1 MSKYTRVITGAR
13 MGRRVIHFLERKRVL
28 KSVYLFTTCSFLQ
41 YVLIDIVCPLP
52 LLLLLLLC
60 LFKEITTT
68 AQPFLNPSSRRS
80 ISSCIDR
87 QTGKV
92 NDGEGDDDGG
102 IQGTVLNSPPSLLE
116 KSFV

>member
-13 MGRRVIHFLERKRVL
+13 MGRRRIHFLERKRVL

-41 YVLIDIVCPLP
+41 YVLIDIVCQ

-68 AQPFLNPSSRRS
+68 VQPCLNPSSRRS

-92 NDGEGDDDGG
+92 NDGG